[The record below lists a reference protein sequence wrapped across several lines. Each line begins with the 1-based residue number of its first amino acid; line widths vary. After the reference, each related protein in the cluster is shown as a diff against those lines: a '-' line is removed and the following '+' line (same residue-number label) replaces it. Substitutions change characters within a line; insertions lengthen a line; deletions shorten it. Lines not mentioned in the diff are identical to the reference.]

1 MIRPS
6 RLLLARAA
14 CLALAAATSLAPRL
28 AAQAGACAAPPALR
42 ADSLA
47 ALGRFWHAERA
58 APALPRAPRAVPA
71 TLGLLH
77 ARILAGL
84 GRWAEVEEVL
94 RRVRRAD
101 TLPQAVALMAQAA
114 EERQDWVAAE
124 AGYRRLAATP
134 AAPPVLRIPALVRRA
149 LALEMLGRPDSAG
162 AAWRRAAQGLPEIAD
177 WLAVLRARL
186 ERDTAL
192 AFASVADSRSPGAAL
207 RAGLLVAQRRLD
219 AGNPAGALDVYRRL
233 NRPVDMARVEFLLGD
248 RRTAR
253 LRADSVL
260 FVDPTR
266 PQALLAANLLAA
278 QPDTLSVAELAGT
291 ARVYRALN
299 DLRAAERPLRL
310 ALERSD
316 TSLALWLDLSALL
329 AERRDRKG
337 ALAAADSAERHARR
351 VSAPPGSLARVG
363 VARVAAQV
371 AARAWETGDTLL
383 TQMVARYPGD
393 TSVARAVLLL
403 AEHDRA
409 TAQSAPEQERYQ
421 LLLRDFAATP
431 SANVARFRAGLAAYA
446 QGRSDSAATAFASVL
461 ARDSTRLLGTA
472 PRFWDARVR
481 LERGDSTGRTLL
493 QQIAATE
500 PLTYYGV
507 RARNLTN
514 DSLGFAADSAPV
526 PPDSLAKPPVRA
538 NERIRLLVLAGLEQ
552 EARDEALGWA
562 AEPSAPVPLLV
573 LAAAAAS
580 ASGFAREAI
589 RLGEAARARAGLS
602 LGAARGVLPLPYW
615 SVIEGEAAEACLD
628 PLLLASIIRQE
639 SRFTARAVSR
649 AGARGMAQVLPSTGR
664 QLARGMGV
672 KDWDPALLFV
682 PDFNLH
688 LGARFLHDRLRV
700 DGMPVYA
707 AIAAYDAG
715 AQRVD
720 RWRSWPEFTDPDL
733 FVERV
738 AISETRNYV
747 KTVYAS
753 YQWYRRAYAAPGGP
767 GSPAASGPPAF

>member
-1 MIRPS
+1 M
-6 RLLLARAA
+6 
-14 CLALAAATSLAPRL
+14 AATSLAPRL
-28 AAQAGACAAPPALR
+28 AAQAGACAAAPALG

-47 ALGRFWHAERA
+47 TLGRFWHAERA
-58 APALPRAPRAVPA
+58 APVLPRAPRVVPA
-71 TLGLLH
+71 ALGLLH

-84 GRWAEVEEVL
+84 GRWGEMEDVL

-101 TLPQAVALMAQAA
+101 TLPQAVSLLAQAA
-114 EERQDWVAAE
+114 EQRQDWVAAE
-124 AGYRRLAATP
+124 AGYRRLAGMA
-134 AAPPVLRIPALVRRA
+134 AAPPALKVPALVRLA

-162 AAWRRAAQGLPEIAD
+162 AAWRRAAQALPEIAD
-177 WLAVLRARL
+177 WLAIHRAGL
-186 ERDTAL
+186 ERDTVL

-219 AGNPAGALDVYRRL
+219 AGNPSGALEVYRRL
-233 NRPVDMARVEFLLGD
+233 GRSVDMARAEFLLGD

-253 LRADSVL
+253 LLADSVL
-260 FVDPTR
+260 LLDPTR
-266 PQALLAANLLAA
+266 PQALLAANLLAE
-278 QPDTLSVAELAGT
+278 QHDTLSVAELAGT
-291 ARVYRALN
+291 ARVYRALG

-316 TSLALWLDLSALL
+316 TSLALWLELSSLL
-329 AERRDRKG
+329 AERRDRRG

-363 VARVAAQV
+363 AARVAAQV
-371 AARAWETGDTLL
+371 AARDWEMGDTLL
-383 TQMVARYPGD
+383 AQLVARYPGD

-409 TAQSAPEQERYQ
+409 MALAAPERERYQ

-431 SANVARFRAGLAAYA
+431 AANVARFRAGLAAYA
-446 QGRSDSAATAFASVL
+446 GGRRDSAATAFADVL
-461 ARDSTRLLGTA
+461 VRDSARLLGTA
-472 PRFWDARVR
+472 PRFWDGRVR

-493 QQIAATE
+493 QRIAATE

-514 DSLGFAADSAPV
+514 DSLGFAAESAPDRADTLA
-526 PPDSLAKPPVRA
+526 PPPTRA
-538 NERIRLLVLAGLEQ
+538 GERIRLLVLVGLEQ

-562 AEPSAPVPLLV
+562 GDPAAAVPLLV
-573 LAAAAAS
+573 AAAEAAS
-580 ASGFAREAI
+580 AVGFAREAI
-589 RLGEAARARAGLS
+589 RLGDAARARAGLS
-602 LGAARGVLPLPYW
+602 LGAARGVLPLPYRG
-615 SVIEGEAAEACLD
+615 VIEGEAAEACLD

-639 SRFTARAVSR
+639 SRFTPRAVSR

-664 QLARGMGV
+664 QLARTLGV
-672 KDWDPALLFV
+672 KAWDPALLFV

-688 LGARFLHDRLRV
+688 LGARFLHDRLHV

-720 RWRSWPEFTDPDL
+720 RWRSWPEFGDPDL

-747 KTVYAS
+747 KTVFAS

-767 GSPAASGPPAF
+767 GSPAAPVSPAH